1 MTIMDFRLK
10 VFLSVAHNQ
19 SFTKASKELFITQPA
34 ISKHIQELE
43 ATYQVRLFDRGR
55 KEVSLTTAGKI
66 LYRYA
71 TEVVS
76 LYKKI
81 EYEMGLLHED
91 LVGELRLGASTTI
104 AQYILPPILARFIN
118 QFPSVKLT
126 LISGNSHEIESL
138 LLKKQIDLGLIE
150 GSHRSSE
157 FKYVSFMKDELVIVK
172 SKPRGKSQIEN
183 LSIEDF
189 KQAPLVLRERGSGT
203 LEVLEKALDR
213 HHIKLSDL
221 NVMMHL
227 GSTESIKLFLQETDA
242 LAVVSVRS
250 IYKELYAGTFYVIDI
265 EDLSMERDFCFVLPH
280 GAEEG
285 VLKKFMDYVLYNE
298 KL

>member
-1 MTIMDFRLK
+1 MDFRLK

-43 ATYQVRLFDRGR
+43 STYQVRLFDRGG

-71 TEVVS
+71 TEVAS

-126 LISGNSHEIESL
+126 LISGNSHEIENL
-138 LLKKQIDLGLIE
+138 LLKSQIDLGLIE
-150 GSHRSSE
+150 GLHRSSE
-157 FKYVSFMKDELVIVK
+157 FKYVSFMKDELVVVK
-172 SKPRGKSQIEN
+172 SKPRGKAQIEA

-203 LEVLEKALDR
+203 LEVLERTLNK
-213 HHIKLSDL
+213 HHVKLSDL
-221 NVMMHL
+221 NVIMHL

-250 IYKELYAGTFYVIDI
+250 IYKELFSGTFYVIDI
-265 EDLSMERDFCFVLPH
+265 ENLLMERDFCFVLPH

-285 VLKKFMDYVLYNE
+285 LLKKFMDYVLYNE

>member
-1 MTIMDFRLK
+1 
-10 VFLSVAHNQ
+10 
-19 SFTKASKELFITQPA
+19 
-34 ISKHIQELE
+34 
-43 ATYQVRLFDRGR
+43 
-55 KEVSLTTAGKI
+55 KEVSLTTSGKI

-71 TEVVS
+71 TEIAS

-126 LISGNSHEIESL
+126 LISGNSREIENL
-138 LLKKQIDLGLIE
+138 LLKNQIDLGLIE
-150 GSHRSSE
+150 GLHRSSE
-157 FKYVSFMKDELVIVK
+157 FKYVSFMKDELVVVK
-172 SKPRGKSQIEN
+172 SKPRGKAQIET

-203 LEVLEKALDR
+203 LEVLEKTLNK
-213 HHIKLSDL
+213 HHVKLSDL
-221 NVMMHL
+221 NVIMHL

-250 IYKELYAGTFYVIDI
+250 IYKELFSGTFYVIDI
-265 EDLSMERDFCFVLPH
+265 EDLLMERDFCLVLPH

-285 VLKKFMDYVLYNE
+285 LHKKFMDYILYNE

>member
-1 MTIMDFRLK
+1 MMDFRLK